1 MKLLTSLI
9 CVLCLAACGSDSD
22 DPSLASGACAAD
34 AGPVPLYSQ
43 VDAFNTCTKCH
54 SAKLTGSARREAPA
68 NVNFDTYE
76 AAKANA
82 EEAVSQVHGGSMPP
96 ASAKLTL
103 TAAEKDDLY
112 RWGLCGTPNG

>member
-1 MKLLTSLI
+1 MKLLTSLMCI
-9 CVLCLAACGSDSD
+9 LWLAACGSDSEAL
-22 DPSLASGACAAD
+22 SLPNGECAAD

-54 SAKLTGSARREAPA
+54 SSKLKGSARMEAPD
-68 NVNFDTYE
+68 NLNFDTYE

-82 EEAVSQVHGGSMPP
+82 EKAVSEVHGGSMPP
-96 ASAKLTL
+96 ANSKLTL
-103 TAAEKDDLY
+103 TATEKDDLY